1 MKTNLYKYYFSILL
15 FFILQYIYLIN
26 GTPSASSVSNW
37 SIQLKNTLHKLIV
50 DIGQPDKII
59 ERYQKI
65 SESKI
70 FDPRVELKKI
80 KKEIEKYMGHR
91 AKLAWQAKSS
101 LQAKSLP
108 QLNST
113 RVNDPQDSQFIRYMN
128 AKLDSDGTVVYKD
141 GAERVAIHI
150 NSTRRFQYH
159 VNANFYGQKT
169 SFEASAVHFPTPV
182 YNREPELLMQVQWSD
197 IDQFYQKNKER
208 VKDLFFQSF
217 CSESGFLRY
226 FPASPWKFD
235 NEPSRLDLFD
245 CRNTEWFL
253 ASATMPKS
261 IVIMLDL
268 SGSMLGQRFEIAKQ
282 TVETILETLSDNDYF
297 NIIPFSKT
305 ANLLGTCDDENLLLQ
320 ATLRNKKI
328 LRSKLS
334 AVVSEGK
341 ADYEVAL
348 AKAFSTILNLT
359 SELTWKTKEEYEKE
373 LLLGKNGNAS
383 LREKCFTLE
392 DHVVCG
398 DPAYFEHI
406 TNINTESK
414 NKNIGCNNAIMLIT
428 DGAPGYYK
436 EIFELYNKDRRV
448 RFFSFLIGEEA
459 VDFDQVKWMACI
471 NRGFMVHINNM
482 ADVHEK
488 VQHYIKVMSR
498 SVGYIASE
506 IKEDD
511 AIWSGIQLER
521 ISNKFV
527 TTVGYPVILNEDVMG
542 VSSVSIPLTELNQF
556 ATPSMIGAR
565 SHFFMLDNNGY
576 VVIHPQLTPF
586 EPETNKLKSGYNNM
600 DLVEIEVLSQDK
612 IDLSWLHNSDPYSP
626 VCPTGALYDFCWEHR
641 LKEDETH
648 IFTCDNTETP
658 TWSVLYAVENMK
670 RVYPQVNKYYTE
682 CIDNTEFIIGFAI
695 GDGDE
700 KRLERREKKI
710 DYSKV
715 DLSWFDSTKFIIHPE
730 WRYCLLNDSDYDIT
744 PEEAL
749 KSYASEMRRSGKLP
763 ELCKSREYLVN
774 QVLLDAQA
782 TKDLKEVWQQKWAE
796 HLEDR
801 INLVFLAT
809 PSGLTRYYDENV
821 ETFKYLSDIDNST
834 EGENYPY
841 KHFIRDHHKK
851 STEEEWYKRAVRM
864 KGRIVID
871 INPLYQI
878 PYDGPKET
886 AYRMYENSTILA
898 HAYKAI
904 YLDGVVLGV
913 LGIEFDYDYIVGTM
927 DKIGCGPNTKN
938 NWCFLLDEHGYV
950 IYSSKKGT
958 TFSAYLTPGSLD
970 PRNKDNVLGKWF
982 GKVNRVTEATM
993 KKLTDPKYNY
1003 YSISKFVD
1011 YQAVCI
1017 RDKPVVAHA
1026 SLLPI
1031 SPLKNFISI
1040 VTWFVR
1046 SIVKLAK
1053 TFNLPFIL
1061 SIFEAAKAN
1070 AYTPS
1075 FQKTENNSY
1084 ACEKE
1089 SPFFIANFDKKHDT
1103 YPSLNEKNTYDRP
1116 CTNHGN
1122 CAIKLYASWVQDTN
1136 LLLVSIVNTPE
1147 SNCYDETQCAIH
1159 DEKDLQFE
1167 FKIKT
1172 DPGDLG
1178 VTTPPPTSTTE
1189 NDGGIKPKKIDIIAS
1204 NLNNILSAK
1213 TTPMPNLALSTP
1225 IDKKFFKCKKS
1236 PSKRRM
1242 KAIETC
1248 GAFNVS
1254 FFKEAQPCSGGL
1266 NVPVYGSNLIII
1278 MFSCWILILFYW

>member
-1 MKTNLYKYYFSILL
+1 MKINLYKNSLLILS
-15 FFILQYIYLIN
+15 FYILQYIFLIN

-37 SIQLKNTLHKLIV
+37 STQLGNAFQKLFLE
-50 DIGQPDKII
+50 IGQPDIII
-59 ERYQKI
+59 ERYKKYA
-65 SESKI
+65 ESKI
-70 FDPRVELKKI
+70 FDPRSELKRI

-101 LQAKSLP
+101 LQAKTLP
-108 QLNST
+108 QLNTT

-159 VNANFYGQKT
+159 VNANFYGLKT

-182 YNREPELLMQVQWSD
+182 YNRQPDLLMQVQWSD

-235 NEPSRLDLFD
+235 NEPSRLDLYD

-261 IVIMLDL
+261 IIIMLDL

-359 SELTWKTKEEYEKE
+359 NELTWKTKEEYGNE
-373 LLLGKNGNAS
+373 LLLGKGNVS

-406 TNINTESK
+406 TNMNNLSK

-498 SVGYIASE
+498 SVGYIASN
-506 IKEDD
+506 IKEED

-521 ISNKFV
+521 VSNKFV
-527 TTVGYPVILNEDVMG
+527 TTVGYPVILNDDVMG

-556 ATPSMIGAR
+556 ATPSMLGAR

-586 EPETNKLKSGYNNM
+586 EPNTEKLKSGYNNM
-600 DLVEIEVLSQDK
+600 DLIEIEVLSQDK
-612 IDLSWLHNSDPYSP
+612 IDL
-626 VCPTGALYDFCWEHR
+626 
-641 LKEDETH
+641 DETH

-658 TWSVLYAVENMK
+658 TWNVLYSVEDMK
-670 RVYPQVNKYYTE
+670 RVYPQINKYYTE
-682 CIDNTEFIIGFAI
+682 CINNTEFIIGFAI
-695 GDGDE
+695 GEGDE
-700 KRLERREKKI
+700 KRIERKNKKI

-715 DLSWFDSTKFIIHPE
+715 DVSWFDNTNFVIHPE
-730 WRYCLLNDSDYDIT
+730 WRYCLLNDSDYNIT
-744 PEEAL
+744 PEDAL
-749 KSYASEMRRSGKLP
+749 KNYALEMKRSGKLP

-782 TKDLKEVWQQKWAE
+782 TKDLKELWQQKWAE

-801 INLVFLAT
+801 ISLVFFAT
-809 PSGLTRYYDENV
+809 PSGLIRYYDENV
-821 ETFKYLSDIDNST
+821 EGFKYLSDIDNTT
-834 EGENYPY
+834 ERHNYLH
-841 KHFIRDHHKK
+841 KHFIKDFHRK
-851 STEEEWYKRAVRM
+851 STEESWYKRAVRM
-864 KGRIVID
+864 KGRIVFD
-871 INPLYQI
+871 INPMYQI
-878 PYDGPKET
+878 QYDGTKET
-886 AYRMYENSTILA
+886 AYKMYENNTILA

-904 YLDGVVLGV
+904 YLDGAVIGV
-913 LGIEFDYDYIVGTM
+913 LGIEFDYDYIVGTI
-927 DKIGCGPNTKN
+927 DKIGCGPNSKN
-938 NWCFLLDEHGYV
+938 NWCFLLDEHGYIV
-950 IYSSKKGT
+950 YSSKGNT
-958 TFSAYLTPGSLD
+958 TFSSYLKPGSLD
-970 PRNKDNVLGKWF
+970 SRNKDNVLGKWF

-993 KKLTDPKYNY
+993 KKLTDSKYNY
-1003 YSISKFVD
+1003 YSVSKFVD

-1017 RDKPVVAHA
+1017 KEKPVVAHA

-1031 SPLKNFISI
+1031 SPLKNFMNII
-1040 VTWFVR
+1040 TWFVK
-1046 SIVKLAK
+1046 SIVKLTK
-1053 TFNLPFIL
+1053 VINLPFIL
-1061 SIFEAAKAN
+1061 NMFDAAKAN

-1089 SPFFIANFDKKHDT
+1089 SPFFIANFDKKHET

-1122 CAIKLYASWVQDTN
+1122 CAIKLYASWVQGTN

-1147 SNCYDETQCAIH
+1147 SNCYDETQCAIQ
-1159 DEKDLQFE
+1159 DDKDLKFE
-1167 FKIKT
+1167 FKVKT

-1178 VTTPPPTSTTE
+1178 VTTPLPTSTTE
-1189 NDGGIKPKKIDIIAS
+1189 IDSNIKPKKIDIIAS
-1204 NLNNILSAK
+1204 NLNNILSVK

-1254 FFKEAQPCSGGL
+1254 FFEAAQPCSGKIK
-1266 NVPVYGSNLIII
+1266 VPVYGSNLILTI
-1278 MFSCWILILFYW
+1278 FLYWIFTTFYW